1 MRLAEYTDFTL
12 RVLMYCAAN
21 ADRLVTVGEL
31 AERHGLSKNHLMKVV
46 HQLGVAGYVETVRGR
61 GGGLR
66 LAKPTESIGLG
77 EVVRRTEPDFAIVSC
92 FQPIDEPC
100 AIRPC
105 CVLKNAFEKARDAF
119 IDVLDGYTLKDL
131 IEPRG
136 RLIRLLDIRQGTA
149 AAP

>member
-1 MRLAEYTDFTL
+1 
-12 RVLMYCAAN
+12 
-21 ADRLVTVGEL
+21 
-31 AERHGLSKNHLMKVV
+31 
-46 HQLGVAGYVETVRGR
+46 
-61 GGGLR
+61 
-66 LAKPTESIGLG
+66 
-77 EVVRRTEPDFAIVSC
+77 VRRTEPDFAIVSC
-92 FQPIDEPC
+92 FKPIDEPC

-119 IDVLDGYTLKDL
+119 IEVLDGYTLKDL